1 MSNTNEFIR
10 ASCRNGHEFK
20 FHPKHA
26 GRIGKCKICK
36 EKIKVP
42 ATPARDLK
50 DESRYR
56 ENPVLPSSEALTSWE
71 KIQNRVNKPIFLK
84 VFVLTFSI
92 LLFTNISLSIQSNSD
107 TGNSSDIAYE
117 ILREWKPNKKP
128 DGLGMEI
135 LLEDQDLTEPELV
148 NFIKQISKGH
158 DPVSISVFLTR
169 AAYEVTPAQEN
180 YEDIYDRGH
189 LLSYVKNTSIQG
201 AFQGFNEIRWMQRQ
215 GVFAYKSGSV
225 TEL

>member
-26 GRIGKCKICK
+26 GRIGKCMICK

-56 ENPVLPSSEALTSWE
+56 ENPVLPSSEALSSWE
-71 KIQNRVNKPIFLK
+71 KIQNRVKKPIFLK

-92 LLFTNISLSIQSNSD
+92 LVFTNIILSIQSNSD
-107 TGNSSDIAYE
+107 TGNSSDNDVGA
-117 ILREWKPNKKP
+117 R
-128 DGLGMEI
+128 
-135 LLEDQDLTEPELV
+135 EDQD
-148 NFIKQISKGH
+148 
-158 DPVSISVFLTR
+158 
-169 AAYEVTPAQEN
+169 
-180 YEDIYDRGH
+180 
-189 LLSYVKNTSIQG
+189 
-201 AFQGFNEIRWMQRQ
+201 
-215 GVFAYKSGSV
+215 
-225 TEL
+225 